1 MQIMHA
7 LPARYVFDAELR
19 DEAQKETRLARI
31 VELEDRI
38 FERAAGVVEAFLSF
52 HEVTPHQESPPPD
65 WVERFGEDGA
75 AQRLAVAKA
84 GWLPQSVAPA
94 AAKLG
99 AQVMAGIARG
109 RGYRVKLTQNSINVK
124 IELPAPTSSQHP
136 GGETYPVKEIE

>member
-31 VELEDRI
+31 VELEDHI

-52 HEVTPHQESPPPD
+52 HEVTPHQETPPEA
-65 WVERFGEDGA
+65 WVEQYGA
-75 AQRLAVAKA
+75 EGAQQRLQVAKA
-84 GWLPQSVAPA
+84 GWLPGSVAPA
-94 AAKLG
+94 GAKLG

-109 RGYRVKLTQNSINVK
+109 RGYRVKVSQNQINVK

-136 GGETYPVKEIE
+136 GGETYPVKELE